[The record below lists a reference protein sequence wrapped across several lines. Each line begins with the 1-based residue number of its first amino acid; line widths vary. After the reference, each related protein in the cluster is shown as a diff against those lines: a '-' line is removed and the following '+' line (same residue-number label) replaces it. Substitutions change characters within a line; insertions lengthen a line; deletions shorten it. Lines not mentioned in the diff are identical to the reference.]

1 MLPSWLK
8 KEKAAHE
15 VALQDLPAA
24 RTAFTSE
31 KFLQH
36 LIDWI
41 IADDQVRIR

>member
-8 KEKAAHE
+8 KEKAAQE
-15 VALQDLPAA
+15 VALQDLPTA
-24 RTAFTSE
+24 RTAFTPE

-41 IADDQVRIR
+41 VADDQVKT